1 MTDEEPQQPKKFD
14 SDTRFAKPFI
24 ELTDQVMKDGSVPLE
39 MTDFDY
45 LPTLRCD
52 LKCKHCRQSEVRED
66 KEWEELTGEMNIDQ
80 IRSAWDPIPV
90 EGKIVK
96 LNGGEPFVKKAIWDV
111 FDYFT
116 SRGAYMVVATNAWK
130 FRDQENIDRLR
141 SVGLVEITTSF
152 DGLGEHHDSVR
163 GRTGLFDV
171 MTNFVRDMSRDHK
184 VLLEC
189 CIQGDNVKDLP
200 EMVKLREQLGA
211 YKIRFQL
218 PVFTTEKEIASAVE
232 VVGGP
237 IRYEAQTMTTSKYD
251 FGFDDLWISYQA
263 AIDTGLPFDMHPKFF
278 EAMPVEAFERR
289 SRKDYNLLCTYM
301 FRNKIDPNG
310 DVRFCP
316 FIIESF
322 GNIQQEKFEVIW
334 DKPEFRDYRKAVA
347 NNNLLDSCENC
358 PHTRIYSMK

>member
-1 MTDEEPQQPKKFD
+1 MTEEKFD
-14 SDTRFAKPFI
+14 SDKRFAKPFI
-24 ELTDQVMKDGSVPLE
+24 ELTDQIKKDGSVPLE

-52 LKCKHCRQSEVRED
+52 LKCKHCRQSEVRDD
-66 KEWEELTGEMNIDQ
+66 KEWEELTGEMNMDQ

-96 LNGGEPFVKKAIWDV
+96 INGGEPFVKKDMWNI
-111 FDYFT
+111 FDYFIQ
-116 SRGAYMVVATNAWK
+116 RGAYMVVATNAWK
-130 FRDQENIDRLR
+130 FRHQENIDRLR
-141 SVGLVEITTSF
+141 GVGLVEITTSF
-152 DGLGEHHDSVR
+152 DGLGEHHDAVR
-163 GRTGLFDV
+163 GRAGLFDV

-189 CIQGDNVKDLP
+189 CIQGDNVRDLP
-200 EMVKLREQLGA
+200 EMVRLREQLGA

-218 PVFTTEKEIASAVE
+218 PVFTTEKEIASAAE

-237 IRYEAQTMTTSKYD
+237 IKYEAQTMSSPRYD
-251 FGFDDLWISYQA
+251 FEFNDLWKSYQA

-278 EAMPVEAFERR
+278 EAMPIQSFERR

-316 FIIESF
+316 FIIQSF
-322 GNIQQEKFEVIW
+322 GNIQEEKFEDIW
-334 DKPEFRDYRKAVA
+334 NKQEFRDYRKAVA

-358 PHTRIYSMK
+358 PHTRIYSIK